1 MGLKAGGEVNRSNE
15 IARGDAGPGDAT
27 RAGSAHLETT
37 AHLEATGR
45 SGLLIGL
52 IIGVPIVAYGVRGVW
67 VDSARTHPFEL
78 ARWVV
83 GAALVHDLVA
93 VPAVLALGLAVRWV
107 VRDDQVRRA
116 LRVGFIVSGSLS
128 LVAWPFIRGYGR
140 RPAVPSLL
148 PRNYLMGLVVY
159 LTITWV
165 VVACMIVWTGMRRAV
180 PKR

>member
-1 MGLKAGGEVNRSNE
+1 MGLEAGGEVTRSHE
-15 IARGDAGPGDAT
+15 IARGDGGPGDAT
-27 RAGSAHLETT
+27 RAGSAHVET
-37 AHLEATGR
+37 TGR

-52 IIGVPIVAYGVRGVW
+52 IIGIPIVAYGLRGVW
-67 VDSARTHPFEL
+67 VDSARAHPFEL
-78 ARWVV
+78 VRWVV
-83 GAALVHDLVA
+83 GAALVHDLVF
-93 VPAVLALGLAVRWV
+93 VPLVLALGVAVRWV

-159 LTITWV
+159 LTITWA
-165 VVACMIVWTGMRRAV
+165 VVACMIVWTRMRRAV

>member
-1 MGLKAGGEVNRSNE
+1 MTSSHEV
-15 IARGDAGPGDAT
+15 ARGDGGSVEGPGDTT
-27 RAGSAHLETT
+27 RAGFAHLETT
-37 AHLEATGR
+37 SRT
-45 SGLLIGL
+45 GLLIGL
-52 IIGVPIVAYGVRGVW
+52 IIGIPVIAYGVRGVW

-78 ARWVV
+78 ARWIV
-83 GAALVHDLVA
+83 GGALVHDLVV
-93 VPAVLALGLAVRWV
+93 VPLVLALGVAVRWV
-107 VRDDQVRRA
+107 VRDDQVRRV

-159 LTITWV
+159 LTITWA
-165 VVACMIVWTGMRRAV
+165 VVACMIVWTRMRRAV